1 MWESRFYLFFK
12 GVELFNTELYNEC
25 TFDEVEM
32 VESVGDVSSD
42 PNLYRSVRT
51 GEYSSAKL
59 EYRGRMN

>member
-1 MWESRFYLFFK
+1 MWSSRFYLFFK
-12 GVELFNTELYNEC
+12 GVELFNTELYGC

-42 PNLYRSVRT
+42 PNLYRSLRR

-59 EYRGRMN
+59 EYRE